1 MATYQELTQL
11 RPSIIAGL
19 TRNHNI
25 HLDPD
30 PVIITTREAIRILAG
45 GAVLAANLT
54 VNCQSFAAD
63 DIATP
68 VPVTTPALVPLSPF
82 AGETIIE
89 GDFRFRHCLLNVNG
103 QVDSFRDGGV
113 LANLDLQLGGTTGTG
128 TVYPTFEL
136 SDQLRMIDS

>member
-63 DIATP
+63 DITTP

-89 GDFRFRHCLLNVNG
+89 GDFSGTAIKRFIIYNEVAFVIRYIWYRYLYYRIGYFSGFCKW
-103 QVDSFRDGGV
+103 S
-113 LANLDLQLGGTTGTG
+113 
-128 TVYPTFEL
+128 
-136 SDQLRMIDS
+136 